1 MNKKA
6 TTSTTTNQTQ
16 ILHKGKE
23 KQLKKKGKLILG
35 VSCFQRKTIEKKR

>member
-1 MNKKA
+1 MEKKA

-23 KQLKKKGKLILG
+23 KQLKKKKGKLILG
-35 VSCFQRKTIEKKR
+35 VSCCQSV